1 MIFDIG
7 SRKMNDEVDIK
18 LAKIEALKSSL
29 SSIYELYAKSASMS
43 RIDWFEKQIEK
54 LYTMI
59 DKV

>member
-1 MIFDIG
+1 
-7 SRKMNDEVDIK
+7 MNDEVDIK

-29 SSIYELYAKSASMS
+29 SSIYELYAKSTSSS

-59 DKV
+59 DKQ

>member
-7 SRKMNDEVDIK
+7 SRKMNDEADIK

-29 SSIYELYAKSASMS
+29 SSIYELYAKSTSSS

-59 DKV
+59 DEV